1 MELIDYRFCEIIPK
15 INMPWAGNASSQFQ
29 FQLRFRF
36 LRDLIALNDFMMLR
50 FKRLLPR
57 FIVSRFSNLDQL
69 SEPVVNIFKN
79 RRKKKLYLISIWILH
94 NSNLCNYI
102 IILKYPEAN
111 LYMRILSLV
120 RIFNILPPGLIA
132 LEDVSPHNDNR
143 EWIFFFFLF

>member
-1 MELIDYRFCEIIPK
+1 
-15 INMPWAGNASSQFQ
+15 MPWAGNASSQFQ

-79 RRKKKLYLISIWILH
+79 RRKK
-94 NSNLCNYI
+94 NYT
-102 IILKYPEAN
+102 
-111 LYMRILSLV
+111 
-120 RIFNILPPGLIA
+120 
-132 LEDVSPHNDNR
+132 
-143 EWIFFFFLF
+143 